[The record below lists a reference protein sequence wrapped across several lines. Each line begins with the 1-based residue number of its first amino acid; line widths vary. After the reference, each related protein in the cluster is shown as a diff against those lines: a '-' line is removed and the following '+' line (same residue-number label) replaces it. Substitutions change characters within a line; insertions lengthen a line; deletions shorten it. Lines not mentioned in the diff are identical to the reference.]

1 MEVQYIR
8 QHDHVYNSN
17 KLDNQCLVWPP
28 LYFNTALTFI
38 QLFSLCNFFKIKS
51 SLCPGLLKD
60 AIQSLCL
67 DIGCL
72 FVQLSVK
79 MVPHCFNNVE
89 VMIKQSRNQAFKI
102 TNVLTKF
109 SIPLAEMHPPT
120 MTAFTVFYTW
130 MWTLTLLFLHLT
142 FLSLLCVFSL
152 LKNDTFPLRSFW
164 WLLLLQLLSSLVQL
178 PQFF

>member
-38 QLFSLCNFFKIKS
+38 QLFSLCNFFKIKF

-67 DIGCL
+67 DWL
-72 FVQLSVK
+72 PFVQLSVK
-79 MVPHCFNNVE
+79 MITHCFNNVE
-89 VMIKQSRNQAFKI
+89 VMKQSHNQAFKI

-109 SIPLAEMHPPT
+109 SNTTGRNASPNHDSLH
-120 MTAFTVFYTW
+120 W
-130 MWTLTLLFLHLT
+130 LLHLDVDTHSSTST
-142 FLSLLCVFSL
+142 FDIPQPFMCVFL

-164 WLLLLQLLSSLVQL
+164 WLLFLQLLSPLVQL
-178 PQFF
+178 PQIF